1 MSGLR
6 TGTRIAD
13 RYVLET
19 HVARGGMGAVYRA
32 VDEKLGRTVAIK
44 FLLAEL
50 AEDEVLLARFERE
63 ASATAR
69 LSHPAIVQIFDFGK
83 HEGAPYLVM
92 ELLSGRTIADELDTK
107 GKVDAVRAADWI
119 EQALAGLSA
128 AHQEGI
134 VHRDIKPGNI
144 MILSTGAGASA
155 REVVKVLDFG
165 LAQLK
170 ESAPYQRL
178 TKLGSVLGTP
188 MFMAP
193 EQARGEGCDPR
204 TDVYATGIVLWC
216 CITGQRPFPGQ
227 GAETLKAVLA
237 HTPPRADAIDPSV
250 PSEIATAIERA
261 MQKDRNARFPTALA
275 FAQALAEARA
285 RVSSS
290 RLVATSTPPMP
301 PMPPPSGAT
310 PIPSVPPVAGT
321 SMPSPPPASAAP
333 ASGRGRV
340 LLGIGAV
347 LALLGGLGV
356 AGIGGAYALGLLDPF
371 LPAGLVGTAPPPID
385 NPPPPP
391 LPPAPQPP
399 PVLTPTVAPPSSPV
413 RQGEQGSTAADA
425 CARLV
430 PCCEAFRARVDPD
443 IPPCETLVTQVGSV
457 PAECDAQRNA
467 LYRRAPLPE
476 CAE

>member
-1 MSGLR
+1 MTGLR

-19 HVARGGMGAVYRA
+19 LVARGGMGAVYRA
-32 VDEKLGRTVAIK
+32 IDEKLGRTVAIK

-50 AEDEVLLARFERE
+50 AEDEVCLARFERE

-69 LSHPAIVQIFDFGK
+69 LSHPAIVQVLDFGK

-92 ELLSGRTIADELDTK
+92 EHLVGRTIADELDGK
-107 GKVDAVRAADWI
+107 GKVEPLRAADWI

-134 VHRDIKPGNI
+134 VHRDIKPGNL

-216 CITGQRPFPGQ
+216 CVTGQRPFPGQ
-227 GAETLKAVLA
+227 GAETLKAVLT
-237 HTPPRADAIDPSV
+237 HTPPRADAIDPSIPAELASV
-250 PSEIATAIERA
+250 IERA
-261 MQKDRNARFPTALA
+261 MHKDRTKRFPTALA
-275 FAQALAEARA
+275 FAGALAEVRA

-290 RLVATSTPPMP
+290 RLTPATATPPP
-301 PMPPPSGAT
+301 AGAT
-310 PIPSVPPVAGT
+310 PIASIPAPATP
-321 SMPSPPPASAAP
+321 PSPSASLAPAAP
-333 ASGRGRV
+333 ASSARV
-340 LLGIGAV
+340 WIALGLV
-347 LALLGGLGV
+347 LALLGVVLV
-356 AGIGGAYALGLLDPF
+356 AGGVGAYAFGLFDRF
-371 LPAGLVGTAPPPID
+371 LPAAPAVPIASGAPPSPPPPPPVTGAQAPPPI
-385 NPPPPP
+385 
-391 LPPAPQPP
+391 AR
-399 PVLTPTVAPPSSPV
+399 T
-413 RQGEQGSTAADA
+413 GEQGTAMDA

-430 PCCEAFRARVDPD
+430 TCCEAFRAHVDPD
-443 IPPCETLVTQVGSV
+443 TPCGDLAARAGGQAS
-457 PAECDAQRNA
+457 ECDAQRNA
-467 LYRRAPLPE
+467 LARTADLPE
-476 CAE
+476 CR